1 MDGFKNI
8 EIKNFRGIDLLKV
21 DDFSRVNVFLGQ
33 NNSGKST
40 VLEAIHMLAG
50 MSNPEMPQNLNRI
63 RAKNFYANFSDV
75 FYLFHNMDVKN
86 TPEFIAEQ
94 FDGNERKLRLNMTY
108 SFDEKEMMSQSNPM
122 NGGLPVSETKVYLN
136 TLEMNFET
144 NEQGVVKRRQ
154 SSITVKPDGM
164 LSDKKIAEGYLE
176 KYQTVYLTTE
186 MWSINLPAALSALFK
201 RKQKNVVLNRLHLF
215 DNRVADI
222 DILQDDVYVDFDNMP
237 EKLPLRMV
245 GDGMRRYL
253 HMVAASANPMNN
265 VILIDEIDNGLH
277 YSAYAKIWKAI
288 FELAVA
294 YNKQI
299 FVTTHSKETLAYLHE
314 MLEENTDYQQEL
326 RLYTIEHTLKK
337 GLQAYKLTYEGL
349 KGACASDIEIRSAVK

>member
-1 MDGFKNI
+1 M
-8 EIKNFRGIDLLKV
+8 KV

-63 RAKNFYANFSDV
+63 RTKNFYANFSDV

-186 MWSINLPAALSALFK
+186 MWSAFCI
-201 RKQKNVVLNRLHLF
+201 V
-215 DNRVADI
+215 
-222 DILQDDVYVDFDNMP
+222 
-237 EKLPLRMV
+237 
-245 GDGMRRYL
+245 
-253 HMVAASANPMNN
+253 
-265 VILIDEIDNGLH
+265 
-277 YSAYAKIWKAI
+277 
-288 FELAVA
+288 
-294 YNKQI
+294 
-299 FVTTHSKETLAYLHE
+299 
-314 MLEENTDYQQEL
+314 
-326 RLYTIEHTLKK
+326 
-337 GLQAYKLTYEGL
+337 
-349 KGACASDIEIRSAVK
+349 